1 MIALVYVTRYMNSNK
16 HWSSPYTPI
25 NKALMAIPN
34 FFVIVIVHTDEWS
47 IGVRVV
53 HVVNLSAGLHVYC

>member
-1 MIALVYVTRYMNSNK
+1 MVALVTRYMNSNK

-25 NKALMAIPN
+25 NKAPMTIPN
-34 FFVIVIVHTDEWS
+34 FFVVVVVLTDEWS
-47 IGVRVV
+47 SDVHVV